1 MTNKEDII
9 KRDCLFQ
16 IIKNYFTLYKIDK
29 KSYNIIGILKFMD
42 QYINYNM
49 PSEDGLL
56 ENEIIQTI
64 FNHIALLKILRDT
77 LKKKLDLMMKN
88 VNYYVLI

>member
-1 MTNKEDII
+1 
-9 KRDCLFQ
+9 
-16 IIKNYFTLYKIDK
+16 
-29 KSYNIIGILKFMD
+29 MD